1 MTARG
6 IPARGTRTRETRIA
20 RPRRIVVPLAS
31 YRRAQGVASS
41 RRRTKRARAPRPV
54 VEAKRA
60 IARGPRINVFKP
72 TSEPAS
78 GARPIASEARAAFT
92 RARGTAGEMAE
103 NGGAEE
109 AGGSTLWIGD
119 LVRRATRERDGR
131 AAAERYFFFPS
142 KPSERRLRR
151 RRRRRTISRRMGWLA
166 SRRGD
171 AARRRP
177 SLASPLA
184 SARRLLP
191 LANDVADAIPLCGP
205 RFPSLLASSQGF
217 WMEESYLHQCFAS
230 VGARLAVP
238 SSHPSSIG
246 LASTRLASPRATPS
260 RARGR
265 ETYLRALST
274 RVHRDDGRR
283 GRHARAAAEAPR
295 SFFLSTFGENFGG
308 DSLQKSARKKKRWDV
323 D

>member
-1 MTARG
+1 M
-6 IPARGTRTRETRIA
+6 
-20 RPRRIVVPLAS
+20 
-31 YRRAQGVASS
+31 
-41 RRRTKRARAPRPV
+41 
-54 VEAKRA
+54 
-60 IARGPRINVFKP
+60 FKP

-142 KPSERRLRR
+142 PEERRLRR
-151 RRRRRTISRRMGWLA
+151 RRRRSIDRSRGGWMA

-184 SARRLLP
+184 SARRRLLP
-191 LANDVADAIPLCGP
+191 LANDVADAIPLCP
-205 RFPSLLASSQGF
+205 VSL
-217 WMEESYLHQCFAS
+217 
-230 VGARLAVP
+230 P
-238 SSHPSSIG
+238 SSRRRRGTGWRSRIFISASPRSVRASPSHLIRRRSVSPRRVSRPLARRRRALAG
-246 LASTRLASPRATPS
+246 ERPTDARSRLASTATTGVAAAAPAPRRKRPDRFFYRRSVKTSAATACR
-260 RARGR
+260 RAR
-265 ETYLRALST
+265 E
-274 RVHRDDGRR
+274 
-283 GRHARAAAEAPR
+283 
-295 SFFLSTFGENFGG
+295 
-308 DSLQKSARKKKRWDV
+308 KKKRWDV

>member
-1 MTARG
+1 MNDDTRAAATSARG

-142 KPSERRLRR
+142 PEERRLRR
-151 RRRRRTISRRMGWLA
+151 RTTTIGRSVDLAEDGWLRVA
-166 SRRGD
+166 ATPRD
-171 AARRRP
+171 AARRSRRRSRAPDDVFSLSRTTSLTP
-177 SLASPLA
+177 SL
-184 SARRLLP
+184 SAPFPFPPRV
-191 LANDVADAIPLCGP
+191 VAGVL
-205 RFPSLLASSQGF
+205 
-217 WMEESYLHQCFAS
+217 
-230 VGARLAVP
+230 
-238 SSHPSSIG
+238 
-246 LASTRLASPRATPS
+246 
-260 RARGR
+260 
-265 ETYLRALST
+265 
-274 RVHRDDGRR
+274 DG
-283 GRHARAAAEAPR
+283 
-295 SFFLSTFGENFGG
+295 
-308 DSLQKSARKKKRWDV
+308 
-323 D
+323 

>member
-142 KPSERRLRR
+142 PEERRLRR
-151 RRRRRTISRRMGWLA
+151 RRRRSIERSRGGWLA

-184 SARRLLP
+184 SARRRLLP
-191 LANDVADAIPLCGP
+191 LANDVADAIPLCP
-205 RFPSLLASSQGF
+205 VSL
-217 WMEESYLHQCFAS
+217 
-230 VGARLAVP
+230 P
-238 SSHPSSIG
+238 SSRRRRGTGWRSRIFISASPRSVRASPSHLIRRRSVSPRRVSRPLARRRRALAG
-246 LASTRLASPRATPS
+246 ERPTDARSRLASTATTGVAAAAPAPRRKRPDRFFYRRSVKTSAATACR
-260 RARGR
+260 RAR
-265 ETYLRALST
+265 E
-274 RVHRDDGRR
+274 
-283 GRHARAAAEAPR
+283 
-295 SFFLSTFGENFGG
+295 
-308 DSLQKSARKKKRWDV
+308 KKKRWDV

>member
-142 KPSERRLRR
+142 PEERRLRR
-151 RRRRRTISRRMGWLA
+151 RRRSIDRSRGGWLA

-184 SARRLLP
+184 SARRRLLP
-191 LANDVADAIPLCGP
+191 LANDVADAIPLCP
-205 RFPSLLASSQGF
+205 VSL
-217 WMEESYLHQCFAS
+217 
-230 VGARLAVP
+230 P
-238 SSHPSSIG
+238 SSRRRRGTGWRSRIFISASPRSVRASPSHLIRRRSVSPRRVSRPLARRRRALAG
-246 LASTRLASPRATPS
+246 ERPPDARSRLASTATTGVAAAAPAPRRKRPDRFFYRRSVKTSAATACR
-260 RARGR
+260 RAR
-265 ETYLRALST
+265 E
-274 RVHRDDGRR
+274 
-283 GRHARAAAEAPR
+283 
-295 SFFLSTFGENFGG
+295 
-308 DSLQKSARKKKRWDV
+308 KKRRWDV

>member
-142 KPSERRLRR
+142 PEERRLRR
-151 RRRRRTISRRMGWLA
+151 RRRRSVDRSRGGWMA

-184 SARRLLP
+184 SAQRRLLP
-191 LANDVADAIPLCGP
+191 LANDVAVAISLCP
-205 RFPSLLASSQGF
+205 VSL
-217 WMEESYLHQCFAS
+217 
-230 VGARLAVP
+230 P
-238 SSHPSSIG
+238 SSRRRRGTGWRSRIFISASPRSVRASPSHLIRRRSVSPRRVSRPLARRRRALAG
-246 LASTRLASPRATPS
+246 ERPTDARSRLASTATTGVAAAAPAPRRKRPDRFFYRRSVKTSAATACR
-260 RARGR
+260 RAR
-265 ETYLRALST
+265 E
-274 RVHRDDGRR
+274 
-283 GRHARAAAEAPR
+283 
-295 SFFLSTFGENFGG
+295 
-308 DSLQKSARKKKRWDV
+308 KKKRWDV